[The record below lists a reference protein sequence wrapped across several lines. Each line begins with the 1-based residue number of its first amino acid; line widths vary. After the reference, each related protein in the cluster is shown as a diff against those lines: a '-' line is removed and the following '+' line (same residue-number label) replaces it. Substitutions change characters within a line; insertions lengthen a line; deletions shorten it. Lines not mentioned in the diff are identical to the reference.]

1 MDFFFYRKD
10 AVEACRDIFCKKRKA
25 GYEAKLLVV
34 VGWWQL
40 ATPSMNLNVSM
51 ATMNI

>member
-1 MDFFFYRKD
+1 MDFFFIEKMQWRP
-10 AVEACRDIFCKKRKA
+10 AGIFLQKRKA
-25 GYEAKLLVV
+25 GYEANLLVV